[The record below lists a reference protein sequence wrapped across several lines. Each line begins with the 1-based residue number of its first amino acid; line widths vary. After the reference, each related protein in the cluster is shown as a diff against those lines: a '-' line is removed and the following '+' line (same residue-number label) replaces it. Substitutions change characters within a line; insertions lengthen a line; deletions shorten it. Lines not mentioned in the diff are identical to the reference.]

1 MELASTSAG
10 GFDQLKTGSVVL
22 NSAALFLSAAQTLQ
36 AGQVFTIVNNT
47 GSGIVSGTFGNLPE
61 GASVSA
67 NGVTFKISYVGGT
80 GNDVTLT
87 VLGVTPTPTPTP
99 SPSPTP
105 APTPTP
111 PAPSPTPSP
120 TPTGPFVLFATGA
133 DAGGG
138 PEVKVNF
145 TNGTSVSFFAY
156 DMAYRGGVRVT
167 MGDLNGDGNN
177 EIITGTGPGG
187 GPNIRVFN
195 VTSSG
200 SVTMVANF
208 FAFEPQFMGGV
219 YVAAGNL
226 NGDVSGSG
234 NGIADLIV
242 SAGPG
247 GGPRVIAYSGG
258 ANYVNLNNQ
267 LCDYFV
273 YAPSF
278 TGGVSVAAG
287 NVVGAANSTD
297 EIITGAGPGGGP
309 HVRAFQLS
317 NTNTPNSVLEY
328 MAFDPAIRNGI
339 YVGAGDLDADGY
351 DEIFTG
357 TNSAP
362 NLPTMVNVRYGNGN
376 QAVVYPFG
384 EFTGG
389 ARVGVAKDNNNNQ
402 YMVVG
407 AGPGGG
413 PLVQIY
419 NRNLIAI
426 DSLFA
431 FPLNFTG
438 GVFVN
443 TSIS

>member
-1 MELASTSAG
+1 
-10 GFDQLKTGSVVL
+10 
-22 NSAALFLSAAQTLQ
+22 
-36 AGQVFTIVNNT
+36 
-47 GSGIVSGTFGNLPE
+47 
-61 GASVSA
+61 
-67 NGVTFKISYVGGT
+67 
-80 GNDVTLT
+80 
-87 VLGVTPTPTPTP
+87 
-99 SPSPTP
+99 
-105 APTPTP
+105 
-111 PAPSPTPSP
+111 
-120 TPTGPFVLFATGA
+120 LFATGA

-273 YAPSF
+273 YSPAF

-287 NVVGAANSTD
+287 NVFGAVGSAD
-297 EIITGAGPGGGP
+297 ELITGAGPGGGP

-328 MAFDPAIRNGI
+328 MAFDPALRNGV
-339 YVGAGDLDADGY
+339 YVAAGDLDNDGY

-438 GVFVN
+438 GVFTN